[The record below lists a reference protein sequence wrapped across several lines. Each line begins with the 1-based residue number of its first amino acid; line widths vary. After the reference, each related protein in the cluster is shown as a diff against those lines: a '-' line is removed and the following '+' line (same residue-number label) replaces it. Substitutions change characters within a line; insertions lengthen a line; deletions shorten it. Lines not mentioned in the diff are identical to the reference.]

1 MSPDRV
7 RELIAQQRAA
17 EARNVPPRLEGEPRL
32 DDGVAFLG
40 DVVAFVLSVT
50 VLVYALLDTV
60 IGVFV
65 K

>member
-7 RELIAQQRAA
+7 RELVAQQRAV
-17 EARNVPPRLEGEPRL
+17 EASRPPRIEGEPR
-32 DDGVAFLG
+32 LG
-40 DVVAFVLSVT
+40 DVVAFVLSVA

>member
-7 RELIAQQRAA
+7 RELIAQQRAV
-17 EARNVPPRLEGEPRL
+17 EARRPPQLEGNPR
-32 DDGVAFLG
+32 LG

-50 VLVYALLDTV
+50 VLGYALLDTV

>member
-7 RELIAQQRAA
+7 RQIVAQQRAT
-17 EARNVPPRLEGEPRL
+17 EASNGPPRLHDEPR
-32 DDGVAFLG
+32 LG
-40 DVVAFVLSVT
+40 DVVAFAFSVA

>member
-7 RELIAQQRAA
+7 RELIAQQRAI
-17 EARNVPPRLEGEPRL
+17 EARSGPPRLHDQPRI
-32 DDGVAFLG
+32 G
-40 DVVAFVLSVT
+40 DVVAFAMSVA